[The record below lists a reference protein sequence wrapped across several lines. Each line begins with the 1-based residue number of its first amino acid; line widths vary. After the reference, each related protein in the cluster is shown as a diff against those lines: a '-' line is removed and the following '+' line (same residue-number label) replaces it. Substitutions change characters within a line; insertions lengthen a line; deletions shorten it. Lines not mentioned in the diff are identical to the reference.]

1 MADGICALE
10 RSVRTVGCFTDD
22 HGRDAVAE
30 RCPVVTPKAAAF
42 SSHRGFAIGSHHDL
56 RDIGKGFRASKPDLQ
71 ARPVCHRKATR
82 SMPASPSCSPT

>member
-1 MADGICALE
+1 MD
-10 RSVRTVGCFTDD
+10 RQTVSMTAPN
-22 HGRDAVAE
+22 H
-30 RCPVVTPKAAAF
+30 TSKAAAF

-71 ARPVCHRKATR
+71 ARPVCHHKANR